1 MVRHPMGPDGI
12 GFVQPIDC
20 RTCKGG
26 DATDF
31 DCSCH
36 QVEDEYL
43 DVVVVYVIDFVFVVD
58 GTLVDDFD

>member
-1 MVRHPMGPDGI
+1 MVLDGT

-20 RTCKGG
+20 RTCKED
-26 DATDF
+26 DAIYF